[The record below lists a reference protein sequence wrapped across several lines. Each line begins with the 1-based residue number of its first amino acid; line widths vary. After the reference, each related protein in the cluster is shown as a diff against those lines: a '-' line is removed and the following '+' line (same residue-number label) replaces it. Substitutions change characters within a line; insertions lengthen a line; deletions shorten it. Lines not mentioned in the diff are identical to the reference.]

1 MGIATM
7 RKLQKINQVFPITN
21 GLFNHMNYTFRTELS
36 KSNLDVMFV
45 TNYGKRNIAPV
56 VEYIQGEDNYGEELD
71 NAQLTALAGIVLE
84 MYREKWDK
92 LGRIYDIDYD
102 PIHNYLDEWNDR
114 LNENG
119 KVDSSGSGSKTY
131 EYGKIVEDTG
141 TRRDTLHSQG
151 ESNEN
156 TSEERTDDLVK
167 TEERNLNSQNI
178 RSDDLKEE
186 IGGSSKTNRR
196 DDFLEITEY
205 GRKDTRSDEAK
216 NSSEGTSNSNELVN
230 DNNQVYAFN
239 SVEPSDT
246 DSYNSANQNSAHNLN
261 EVVSSGNQSLE
272 SSGND
277 ARTNS
282 GGQSI
287 EDTTE
292 QSRTNTGTRTDEGLE
307 SGSITTSDEG
317 TVSTSGEKTS
327 TNELDSVG
335 LRENNLKTKSSGEDS
350 VSTGDSSSE
359 TRENERNRLGRH
371 FGNIGNL
378 TSQKQILEEINLWKW
393 NYMNTILE
401 DVKEFCTLPVY
412 LNASEWQLVNQ
423 SD

>member
-1 MGIATM
+1 M
-7 RKLQKINQVFPITN
+7 KE
-21 GLFNHMNYTFRTELS
+21 H
-36 KSNLDVMFV
+36 
-45 TNYGKRNIAPV
+45 
-56 VEYIQGEDNYGEELD
+56 
-71 NAQLTALAGIVLE
+71 
-84 MYREKWDK
+84 
-92 LGRIYDIDYD
+92 IYDIDYD